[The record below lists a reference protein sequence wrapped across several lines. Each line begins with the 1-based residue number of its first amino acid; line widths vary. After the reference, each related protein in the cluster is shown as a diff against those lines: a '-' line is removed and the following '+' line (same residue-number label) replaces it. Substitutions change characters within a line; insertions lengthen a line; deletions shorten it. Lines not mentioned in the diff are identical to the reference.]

1 MEMNTMMTVDYT
13 GGLRCIGTHVRSAN
27 KLTTDAPLDNNG
39 KGEAFSPTDLLCT
52 SLACCMITVMGIAA
66 EKKDIALGSIHAD
79 IEKIMAAEPRRVGEI
94 KIHLKIENKNYGF
107 RQRRLLEAAAHS
119 CPVAK
124 SLSAELKQTVTFE
137 YV

>member
-1 MEMNTMMTVDYT
+1 MNTMMTVDYN
-13 GGLRCIGTHVRSAN
+13 GGLRCSGTHVRSGN

-66 EKKDIALGSIHAD
+66 EKKDIEIGSIHAD
-79 IEKIMAAEPRRVGEI
+79 IEKIMETDPRRVGEI
-94 KIHLKIENKNYGF
+94 KIHLKIEDKKYGF
-107 RQRRLLEAAAHS
+107 RERRLLEAAAKS
-119 CPVAK
+119 CPVVK
-124 SLSAELKQTVTFE
+124 SLSSELKQTITFE

>member
-1 MEMNTMMTVDYT
+1 MNTMMTVDYN
-13 GGLRCIGTHVRSAN
+13 GDLRCSGTHVASGN
-27 KLTTDAPLDNNG
+27 TLTTDAPLDNNG

-66 EKKDIALGSIHAD
+66 EKKEISIGKIHAD
-79 IEKIMAAEPRRVGEI
+79 IEKIMATEPRRVAEI
-94 KIHLKIENKNYGF
+94 KIHLKIEDKNYGN
-107 RQRRLLEAAAHS
+107 RERRLLEVAANS

-124 SLSAELKQTVTFE
+124 SLSAELKQSITFE

>member
-1 MEMNTMMTVDYT
+1 MNTMMTVDYT
-13 GGLRCIGTHVRSAN
+13 GGLRCSGTHVRSGN

-66 EKKDIALGSIHAD
+66 EKKDIEVGSIHAD
-79 IEKIMAAEPRRVGEI
+79 IEKIMETDPRRVGEI
-94 KIHLKIENKNYGF
+94 KIHLKIEDKKYGF
-107 RQRRLLEAAAHS
+107 RERRLLEAAAKS

-124 SLSAELKQTVTFE
+124 SLSSELKQTITFE

>member
-1 MEMNTMMTVDYT
+1 MNTMMTVDYN
-13 GGLRCIGTHVRSAN
+13 GDLRCSGTHVGSGNR
-27 KLTTDAPLDNNG
+27 LTTDAPLDNNG

-66 EKKDIALGSIHAD
+66 EKKEIQIGKIHAD
-79 IEKIMAAEPRRVGEI
+79 IEKIMAAEPRRVAEI
-94 KIHLKIENKNYGF
+94 KIHLKIEDKNYGN
-107 RQRRLLEAAAHS
+107 RERRLLEAAANS

-124 SLSAELKQTVTFE
+124 SLSADLKQSISFE